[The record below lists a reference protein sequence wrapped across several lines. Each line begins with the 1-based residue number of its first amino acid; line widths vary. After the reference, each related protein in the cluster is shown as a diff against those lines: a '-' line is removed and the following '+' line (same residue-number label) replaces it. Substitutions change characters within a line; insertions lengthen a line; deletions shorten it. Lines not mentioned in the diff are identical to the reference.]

1 MTSKGLACAGALL
14 ASVGAVDVVQAQ
26 AYPTRAITLV
36 VPFAPGGPADFLGR
50 VIGQKLGE
58 EFRQQVVVENR
69 SGANTIIAA
78 QQVAKAAPDG
88 YTLLMAIDGTLV
100 MNPFLYSKLPY
111 DPFKQFEAVSLIA
124 QVPSSLTANI
134 KVPVNTLPE
143 LIAAEKAKPGTYQIG
158 VSTPTSQVAVGLLNM
173 MGGINLTMVPYRGG
187 TTQVTGVLAGD
198 VPLGHESVNVALPLY
213 RAKKLKILAITATRR
228 LELAPELPTVA
239 ETFPGYDLG
248 IWQSIVVPA
257 GTPKDVISRLHTAIT
272 KVLTMP
278 DVRERLMKA
287 GVQPATSQSP
297 EEFAAFVRSQA
308 ATRSKVIKAVG
319 LKLD

>member
-1 MTSKGLACAGALL
+1 MMAG
-14 ASVGAVDVVQAQ
+14 
-26 AYPTRAITLV
+26 
-36 VPFAPGGPADFLGR
+36 
-50 VIGQKLGE
+50 
-58 EFRQQVVVENR
+58 
-69 SGANTIIAA
+69 
-78 QQVAKAAPDG
+78 
-88 YTLLMAIDGTLV
+88 
-100 MNPFLYSKLPY
+100 
-111 DPFKQFEAVSLIA
+111 
-124 QVPSSLTANI
+124 I
-134 KVPVNTLPE
+134 K
-143 LIAAEKAKPGTYQIG
+143 
-158 VSTPTSQVAVGLLNM
+158 
-173 MGGINLTMVPYRGG
+173 LTMVPYRGG

-257 GTPKDVISRLHTAIT
+257 GTPKNVISRLHAAIT

-297 EEFAAFVRSQA
+297 EEFAAFMRSQA
-308 ATRSKVIKAVG
+308 ETRSRVIKAVG